1 MMKLAIATGGTDHGR
16 SGLSSYLHALLPRLR
31 RRIEQAGGATIALG
45 RRADLDA
52 YSAHLRGAERLVTRD
67 AWRPAALN
75 ALWHLGAAG
84 RAAARAGADVLLLP
98 AANRRATM
106 RSPIP
111 TVAVVHD
118 LAPLRVKRRYDPL
131 RMAYGRHVVVGALA
145 TADVLVAV
153 SDATR
158 ADVEQALGRPPGSVR
173 VIPNGV
179 DNERFTPATDDDARV
194 REARRRVGSD
204 RPYVLYL
211 GRLEHP
217 GKNLLRLLHAFAE
230 SPARASH
237 ALVLAGADWGA
248 EPMLRA
254 EIARLGLDREIRLL
268 GFLPDDAVPGLVAGA
283 DAVAMVGLY
292 EGFGLPALEALA
304 AGRPVVASRTGALPE
319 VVGDLGALCDPLDER
334 SIADA
339 LARALGDT
347 AYRDRARREGPA
359 RAAARSW
366 DRAADGLLEACR
378 EAMAMTR
385 RRRS

>member
-1 MMKLAIATGGTDHGR
+1 MMKIAIATGGTDRGR
-16 SGLSSYLHALLPRLR
+16 SGLSAYVHAVLPRLR
-31 RRIEQAGGATIALG
+31 RRIEQAGGATVALG
-45 RRADLDA
+45 GREDLDA
-52 YSAHLRGAERLVTRD
+52 YAAHLDGAARVVTREL
-67 AWRPAALN
+67 WRPAPLN

-98 AANRRATM
+98 AANRRATL

-118 LAPLRVKRRYDPL
+118 LAPLRVKRRYDAL
-131 RMAYGRHVVVGALA
+131 RMAYGQHLVTGALA

-153 SDATR
+153 SDVTR

-179 DNERFTPATDDDARV
+179 DHERFAPAAADDPRV
-194 REARRRVGSD
+194 REARRRLRSE

-217 GKNLLRLLHAFAE
+217 GKNLLRLVQAFAE
-230 SPARASH
+230 SAARGTHTLA
-237 ALVLAGADWGA
+237 LAGADWGA
-248 EPMLRA
+248 EPLIRA
-254 EIARLGLDREIRLL
+254 EIARLGLDREVELL
-268 GFLPDDAVPGLVAGA
+268 GYLPDAVVPGLVAGA

-319 VVGDLGALCDPLDER
+319 VVGDLGALCDPHDTR
-334 SIADA
+334 SIAEA
-339 LARALGDT
+339 LARALGDE
-347 AYRDRARREGPA
+347 AHRDRVRREGPA

-366 DRAADGLLEACR
+366 EKTADALLDACR
-378 EAMAMTR
+378 DAVAR
-385 RRRS
+385 RRGA